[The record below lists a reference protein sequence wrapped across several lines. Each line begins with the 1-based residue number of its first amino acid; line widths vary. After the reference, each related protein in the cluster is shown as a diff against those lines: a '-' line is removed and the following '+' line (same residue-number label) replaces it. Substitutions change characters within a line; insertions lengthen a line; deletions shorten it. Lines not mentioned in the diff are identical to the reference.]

1 VAAAA
6 HAAPGWGLGM
16 NPVDAG
22 TALPATSLAVTA
34 LPVTAPL
41 AAGPAAVRLAARGVT
56 VTHPGAAAPALA
68 EASIDVRAGEL
79 HALVGPNGA
88 GKSTLFGVL
97 AGDVAPVT
105 GEVLLDGAPLGGIP
119 PRLLARR
126 RAVLLQQNAVS
137 FPFTVE
143 QVVRMG
149 RAPWART
156 PAEEDDDAAVA
167 HALDA
172 TDLVGLAGRTI
183 SSLSGG
189 ERARA
194 ALARVLAQA
203 CDVMLLDEPTA
214 ALDLRHQEDVLRIAR
229 SRAREGAAVAVVLH
243 DLNAALGMADRV
255 TLLAQGGVMATGA
268 PGDVLTADA
277 IGSVYGQ
284 PVDVFPHPVTGVP
297 VVTPRR

>member
-1 VAAAA
+1 MDAATP
-6 HAAPGWGLGM
+6 AP
-16 NPVDAG
+16 
-22 TALPATSLAVTA
+22 PATTAVS
-34 LPVTAPL
+34 PE
-41 AAGPAAVRLAARGVT
+41 AGAVRLAARGVT
-56 VTHPGAAAPALA
+56 VSHAGSAAPALA
-68 EASIDVRAGEL
+68 DASIDVRAGEL

-97 AGDVAPVT
+97 AGDLAPDAGDV
-105 GEVLLDGAPLGGIP
+105 VLDGAPLDGIP
-119 PRLLARR
+119 PRLLARH

-156 PAEEDDDAAVA
+156 PAELDDDAVVA
-167 HALDA
+167 RALEA
-172 TDLVGLAGRTI
+172 TDLVPLAERTI

-203 CDVMLLDEPTA
+203 CDVLLLDEPTA
-214 ALDLRHQEDVLRIAR
+214 ALDLRHQEDVLRVAR
-229 SRAREGAAVAVVLH
+229 TRARDGAAVAVVLH
-243 DLNAALGMADRV
+243 DLNAALGVADRV
-255 TLLAQGGVMATGA
+255 TLLARGRVLATGM
-268 PGDVLTADA
+268 PSEVLTAEA
-277 IGSVYGQ
+277 IEAVYGQ

-297 VVTPRR
+297 VVAPRR